1 MSFAVTT
8 GSFAECTCG
17 TAPGELIADFDTG
30 AMSDGAIVLT
40 IDMIV
45 AEVNIPSFGL
55 CDSLVNPEV
64 ATATAAAGGVT
75 TPQAC
80 VPVVVDSW
88 APGSLT
94 ASETGA
100 GYVNDSSICTCSW
113 GGVISITSALGV
125 TMTIP

>member
-30 AMSDGAIVLT
+30 AMSD
-40 IDMIV
+40 
-45 AEVNIPSFGL
+45 
-55 CDSLVNPEV
+55 
-64 ATATAAAGGVT
+64 VT